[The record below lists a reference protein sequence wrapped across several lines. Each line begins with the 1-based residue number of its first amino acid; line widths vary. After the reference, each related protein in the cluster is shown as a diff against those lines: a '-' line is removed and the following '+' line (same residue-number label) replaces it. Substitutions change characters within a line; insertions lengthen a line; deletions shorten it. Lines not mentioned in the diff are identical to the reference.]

1 VLPHVS
7 SLPAFTRV
15 MLDAAGVAVNGDG
28 NGNGTDAATT
38 LATPTAQQQAPQPI
52 IQQVNIP
59 DPIPG
64 MLPAPKIFAAAVAG
78 GEAKA
83 KSSAVQILIK
93 GVLAGMY
100 IAMGGAALL
109 AVGGACPG
117 ALSRPRCILP
127 LTSFLC
133 AVAA

>member
-1 VLPHVS
+1 
-7 SLPAFTRV
+7 
-15 MLDAAGVAVNGDG
+15 
-28 NGNGTDAATT
+28 
-38 LATPTAQQQAPQPI
+38 
-52 IQQVNIP
+52 
-59 DPIPG
+59 

-83 KSSAVQILIK
+83 KSSSVQILIK

-117 ALSRPRCILP
+117 
-127 LTSFLC
+127 
-133 AVAA
+133 